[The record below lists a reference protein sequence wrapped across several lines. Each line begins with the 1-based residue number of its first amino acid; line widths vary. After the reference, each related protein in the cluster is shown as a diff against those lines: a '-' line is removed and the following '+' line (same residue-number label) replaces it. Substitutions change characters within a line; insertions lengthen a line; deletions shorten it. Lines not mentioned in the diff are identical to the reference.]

1 MANNALVNVF
11 RIKELRDR
19 ILFTIGILI
28 VFRLGSVL
36 TIPGIDPHALSA
48 YFQSQVRGNAFVDY
62 MDFFVGGAFSNFS
75 VFMLGVMPYIS
86 TQILMQLAL
95 FVFPSLKKIAEDD
108 GGRKKIQVWTRI
120 LCGNFLC
127 LFDTRRYRASKPV
140 YVHLCYDA
148 YRNDGYYDNGLVGR
162 ADYGARYRKR
172 YFDDYFRGYYCPVT
186 PCRFADD
193 PAGAARRIEPRLCR
207 YRVDYVCRYYRTGC
221 L

>member
-95 FVFPSLKKIAEDD
+95 FVFRPEKDTGMDAYSY
-108 GGRKKIQVWTRI
+108 RVCRI
-120 LCGNFLC
+120 DSIVCGNLLC
-127 LFDTRRYRASKPV
+127 VYDTRRYRASKPV

-172 YFDDYFRGYYCPVT
+172 YFDDYLCGYYCPVT
-186 PCRFADD
+186 PCCFSDD
-193 PAGAARRIEPRLCR
+193 SAGAAR
-207 YRVDYVCRYYRTGC
+207 
-221 L
+221 